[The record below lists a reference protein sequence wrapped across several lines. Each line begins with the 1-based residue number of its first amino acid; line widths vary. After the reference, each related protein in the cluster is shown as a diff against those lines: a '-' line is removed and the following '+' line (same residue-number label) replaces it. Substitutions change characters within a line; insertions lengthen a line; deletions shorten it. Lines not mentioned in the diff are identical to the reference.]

1 MGSEDKKFES
11 YFHRAHHLV
20 EELVSTYGKNLSL
33 DENGEFNTFLKENH
47 LSGELVDRLTSAEI
61 HREYYDRL
69 AQEDQEKNLAL
80 LLERMR
86 EKKPKQKKLR
96 IWYRVAASVAATVAF
111 VFCLISG
118 QKEEKYDDWYSQ
130 VVTEQYTQPTLI
142 LENDSSLILA
152 DYAREAIVNR
162 DYEIEKLQENT
173 LKYTTTGQSGSLRY
187 NKLIVPRKYTYTVK
201 FSDGTEVILNAGSI
215 LRYPVDFAGD
225 KREVELVG
233 EAFFK
238 VAKSDKP
245 FLVRMGENNI
255 TVYGTQFNVYS
266 RENHDLEIVLVEGSI
281 GFKAGNQK
289 EIKLRP
295 SQMVVRQL
303 ENGEIRVKEVN
314 PRDYIM
320 WVENMFVFKGQTL
333 GRIMSELSIWYGVQ
347 IKVRPDQENT
357 KLTLITNKDNSLDEV
372 FKFITEITGVEII
385 KIGNM
390 EYRTE

>member
-1 MGSEDKKFES
+1 MGLEDKKFES
-11 YFHRAHHLV
+11 YFHRAHHLA

-47 LSGELVDRLTSAEI
+47 LSGKLVDRLTSAEI

-111 VFCLISG
+111 VFWLISE

-162 DYEIEKLQENT
+162 DYEIEKLQENM

-187 NKLIVPRKYTYTVK
+187 NKLIVPRKYTYTLK

-281 GFKAGNQK
+281 GFKASNQK
-289 EIKLRP
+289 EIKIKP
-295 SQMVVRQL
+295 SQMVVRQF

-314 PRDYIM
+314 PKDYIM